1 MNNERGSIS
10 FILFFVIQRDMN
22 YRQKVGKF
30 GEKIAREFLI
40 KKGYEIL
47 ATNIKISYQEI
58 DIIAKK
64 DKLYV
69 FIEVKTKTSQSFG
82 SADEAIDSG
91 KINNLKKAMEAYS
104 YEKKWDENFIRL
116 DFISV
121 DIQKTKKIA
130 KIKHYRNIV

>member
-1 MNNERGSIS
+1 
-10 FILFFVIQRDMN
+10 MN

-30 GEKIAREFLI
+30 GEELAGKFLV
-40 KKGYEIL
+40 KKGYEII

-64 DKLYV
+64 TKLYI

-82 SADEAIDSG
+82 SADEAIDSE
-91 KINNLKKAMEAYS
+91 KINNLKKAMETYS

-130 KIKHYRNIV
+130 KIRHYKNIA